1 MKNRPRGVIEQ
12 NLVTLKNVD
21 KWDGKDVEIIE
32 EEIDQDLLDQI
43 MADTKKDL

>member
-12 NLVTLKNVD
+12 NSVTLNNVD

-32 EEIDQDLLDQI
+32 EEIDQDLLNQI
-43 MADTKKDL
+43 MEDTRKDL